1 MNKDLNSLEKE
12 IGYVFKKRSLLK
24 QAVTHRSYANEN
36 RGSGPFN
43 ERLEFLGDAVLS
55 LISADFL
62 YKKFPSMAEGDL
74 TKLRSSLVCTAS
86 LSEYARRIKLGDYL
100 LLGKGELATG
110 GNERDSNLENAFEAL
125 IAAVYLDGGIDKAR
139 RFVLRFLDDSVETHH
154 ISFKDY
160 KTKLQEI
167 VQESHEAT
175 LNYVITKESGPDHDK
190 RYEVEVHLNSNVI
203 GKGKG
208 RSKKQAEQEA
218 AKQAL
223 QLMGL

>member
-1 MNKDLNSLEKE
+1 
-12 IGYVFKKRSLLK
+12 
-24 QAVTHRSYANEN
+24 
-36 RGSGPFN
+36 
-43 ERLEFLGDAVLS
+43 
-55 LISADFL
+55 DFL
-62 YKKFPSMAEGDL
+62 YKKFRSMAEGDL

-139 RFVLRFLDDSVETHH
+139 RFVLRFLDDSVETHP

-167 VQESHEAT
+167 VQESHEET
-175 LNYVITKESGPDHDK
+175 LNYVITMESG
-190 RYEVEVHLNSNVI
+190 
-203 GKGKG
+203 
-208 RSKKQAEQEA
+208 
-218 AKQAL
+218 
-223 QLMGL
+223 

>member
-62 YKKFPSMAEGDL
+62 YKKFPSMVEGDL

-167 VQESHEAT
+167 VQESHEET

>member
-12 IGYVFKKRSLLK
+12 IGYIFKKRSLLK

-86 LSEYARRIKLGDYL
+86 LSEYARRINLGDYL

-167 VQESHEAT
+167 VQESHEET